1 MQGSTSSSKGRA
13 GDDAATRPRHPGESP
28 DDRGEGRREPARG
41 PDRRREGGDD
51 RRNADAAPPRRISG
65 SSAVEHAITH
75 LTQFTGQPIEGVS
88 SLNRT
93 RDGGW
98 RVVLEALEL
107 ERIPRTTDILASY
120 AVELD
125 DHGELMGYE
134 RIHRYYRNDV
144 DGDQ

>member
-1 MQGSTSSSKGRA
+1 MHGSTSSSRGRA
-13 GDDAATRPRHPGESP
+13 RDDAATRPRHPGDAP
-28 DDRGEGRREPARG
+28 DDRREGRREPAHGSDRG
-41 PDRRREGGDD
+41 RGDGDD
-51 RRNADAAPPRRISG
+51 RGNSNGAPPRRISG
-65 SSAVEHAITH
+65 SAAVQHAIGH